1 MPMKMIVNIVRMVDH
16 DQAKEF
22 AFGDE
27 KSLKENL
34 GIGFINPSDFE
45 KLGLVK
51 SLRIKLSNSFGN
63 IIIKQEQ
70 DENVPEGTVLMP
82 VSIWSNQITGVE
94 KEEIQYKNIEVEVE
108 ATRDPVPEY
117 KDLILKIKEK

>member
-1 MPMKMIVNIVRMVDH
+1 MKMIVNIVRMVDH

-27 KSLKENL
+27 KSLKESL
-34 GIGFINPSDFE
+34 GIGFINPIDFE

-51 SLRIKLSNSFGN
+51 SLRIKLSNNFGN
-63 IIIKQEQ
+63 IIIEQEQ
-70 DENVPEGTVLMP
+70 NENVPEGTVLMP